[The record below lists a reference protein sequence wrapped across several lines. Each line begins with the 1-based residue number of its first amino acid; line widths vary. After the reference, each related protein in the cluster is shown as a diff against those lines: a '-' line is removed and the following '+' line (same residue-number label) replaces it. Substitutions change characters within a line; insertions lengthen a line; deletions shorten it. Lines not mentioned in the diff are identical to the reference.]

1 MAHYRDLL
9 ARIDALLRP
18 TLGEGRVADY
28 IPELAKVAP
37 DQFGMAIATPD
48 GEVETVGQAAT
59 PFSVQSISKLFA
71 LVLAI
76 QTEGDDLWARVGREP
91 SGAPFNALIQLDA
104 EKGHPRNPFIN
115 AGALVVSDVL
125 CSHYAVPEN
134 AVAQFLSRLD
144 GRRLIH
150 FDERVARSERDHCGR
165 NAAMLHLMQ
174 SYGNIR
180 NPVDQVLGAYC
191 RQCAIEMTCEELARA
206 VTFLACGGRDPRTG
220 EQILP
225 AAHAKRVNALML
237 TCGTYDA
244 AGDFAFRIGLPV
256 KSGVGGGIV
265 AVMPNRCGVC
275 VWSPALDRA
284 GNSQAGARA
293 LELLTTHTGW
303 TIF

>member
-1 MAHYRDLL
+1 
-9 ARIDALLRP
+9 
-18 TLGEGRVADY
+18 
-28 IPELAKVAP
+28 
-37 DQFGMAIATPD
+37 
-48 GEVETVGQAAT
+48 
-59 PFSVQSISKLFA
+59 
-71 LVLAI
+71 
-76 QTEGDDLWARVGREP
+76 
-91 SGAPFNALIQLDA
+91 
-104 EKGHPRNPFIN
+104 
-115 AGALVVSDVL
+115 
-125 CSHYAVPEN
+125 
-134 AVAQFLSRLD
+134 
-144 GRRLIH
+144 
-150 FDERVARSERDHCGR
+150 
-165 NAAMLHLMQ
+165 
-174 SYGNIR
+174 
-180 NPVDQVLGAYC
+180 AYC

-206 VTFLACGGRDPRTG
+206 VTFLACGGRDSRTG